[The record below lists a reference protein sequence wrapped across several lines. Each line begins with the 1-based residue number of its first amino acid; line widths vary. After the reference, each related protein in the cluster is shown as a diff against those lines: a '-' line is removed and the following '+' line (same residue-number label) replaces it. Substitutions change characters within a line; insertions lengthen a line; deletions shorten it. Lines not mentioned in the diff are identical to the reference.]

1 MGLFRKTETED
12 VFSYLDEKDIYLDG
26 ACQSLRPE
34 PVINALES
42 YYKEFN
48 SCGERVKYK
57 WGRITDEKVNATREK
72 VLDYLKL
79 KKKDYFVS
87 FTLNTT
93 YGLNLLLSQFDAKK
107 AKIKY
112 VVTSD
117 IEHNSP
123 FLSTITFAKRHGIKR
138 KVISRNSDGSVKIK
152 DIPSKSLVV
161 LNAASNIDGRTLKNI
176 NEVIK
181 AVKQSGGYII
191 IDAAQAMAHSKE
203 ILEKTEPDAICFS
216 AHKMYAPSLG
226 GMIVRKDF
234 VDLIDTSFIGGGMVD
249 DVDLET
255 YLLSSDNK
263 DHLYTK
269 FESGLQAWG
278 EIIALGAAID
288 WLEKIPKNKKKIL
301 QENEQKLFDFFKE
314 HGTVG
319 EIDKTKEQREK
330 NKANGRFHLLNYEPT
345 STMSFYVDDLDSH
358 LLGEALAEDG
368 IMARTGYFCVH
379 YYTDHKMHFPP
390 LIRLSLGY
398 QNTPEQIDKVISE
411 LSKIA

>member
-1 MGLFRKTETED
+1 MGLFNKKSNANAFT
-12 VFSYLDEKDIYLDG
+12 YLSDKDIYFDG

-34 PVINALES
+34 PVIDALNA

-57 WGRITDEKVNATREK
+57 WGRITDEKVNGTREK

-93 YGLNLLLSQFDAKK
+93 YGLNLLLSQFNVKAAKT
-107 AKIKY
+107 KY
-112 VVTSD
+112 IVTSD

-123 FLSTITFAKRHGIKR
+123 FLSSISFAKKTGLKR
-138 KVISRNSDGSVKIK
+138 KVISRNDDGSVNVK
-152 DIPSKSLVV
+152 DIPKNSLVI

-176 NEVIK
+176 KEVIK
-181 AVKQSGGYII
+181 HVHDSNGFII
-191 IDAAQAMAHSKE
+191 IDAAQAMAHSSE
-203 ILEKTEPDAICFS
+203 VLEKTEPDAICFS

-226 GMIVRKDF
+226 GMIIRKDF
-234 VDLIDTSFIGGGMVD
+234 VKYIDTSFIGGGMVD

-255 YLLSSDNK
+255 YLLSAENPE
-263 DHLYTK
+263 HLYTK

-288 WLEKIPKNKKKIL
+288 WLENLPKTAKKTL
-301 QENEQKLFDFFKE
+301 EENEQKIFDFFKE
-314 HGTVG
+314 NGTVG
-319 EIDKTKEQREK
+319 NINMDKKTRDKSGK
-330 NKANGRFHLLNYEPT
+330 KLHLLNNEPT
-345 STMSFYVDDLDSH
+345 STFSFYVDGLDSH
-358 LLGEALAEDG
+358 LLGEALAEEG

-379 YYTDHKMHFPP
+379 YFLDHKMHFPP
-390 LIRLSLGY
+390 LIRISLGY
-398 QNTPEQIDKVISE
+398 QNTPEQIDKLLDE
-411 LSKIA
+411 LRKII

>member
-1 MGLFRKTETED
+1 MRLFKKD
-12 VFSYLDEKDIYLDG
+12 QINDFSYLKEKDIYLDG

-34 PVINALES
+34 PVIDALNA

-57 WGRITDEKVNATREK
+57 WGRITDEKVNSTREK

-93 YGLNLLLSQFDAKK
+93 YGLNLLLSQFDAKL
-107 AKIKY
+107 AKTKY
-112 VVTSD
+112 IVTSD

-123 FLSTITFAKRHGIKR
+123 FLSTISFSKKNDIKR
-138 KVISRNSDGSVKIK
+138 KVISRNEDGSVNLK
-152 DIPSKSLVV
+152 DIPKNSLVV
-161 LNAASNIDGRTLKNI
+161 LNAASNIDGRTLLNI
-176 NEVIK
+176 KEVIK
-181 AVKQSGGYII
+181 HVHENNGFII

-226 GMIVRKDF
+226 VMIIRKDF
-234 VDLIDTSFIGGGMVD
+234 VKYIDTSFIGGGMVD

-255 YLLSSDNK
+255 YLLSAENP

-288 WLEKIPKNKKKIL
+288 WLEKLPKATKKTLEDNERKI
-301 QENEQKLFDFFKE
+301 FDFFKE
-314 HGTVG
+314 HGTIG
-319 EIDKTKEQREK
+319 NIDIKKEDRDK
-330 NKANGRFHLLNYEPT
+330 SDKKFHLLNHEPT
-345 STMSFYVDDLDSH
+345 STMSFYVDGLDSH
-358 LLGEALAEDG
+358 LLGEALAGEG
-368 IMARTGYFCVH
+368 IMTRTGYFCVH
-379 YYTDHKMHFPP
+379 YFLDHKMHFPP
-390 LIRLSLGY
+390 LVRISLGY
-398 QNTPEQIDKVISE
+398 QNTPEQIDKLLDE
-411 LSKIA
+411 LKKLM